1 MNQNDLFYFS
11 EDVHNNNQ
19 ATVWQIK
26 DDHFG
31 YIEIRGGPPAN
42 PFSFFALFHV
52 EQVLKLYY

>member
-1 MNQNDLFYFS
+1 MNQYDLHYVS
-11 EDVHNNNQ
+11 EDGPNNQ

-52 EQVLKLYY
+52 EQVSKLF

>member
-1 MNQNDLFYFS
+1 MNQYDLYYVS
-11 EDVHNNNQ
+11 EDGPNNQ

-52 EQVLKLYY
+52 EQVSKLF